1 MTTAKTGARDQMR
14 RLLALVPYLQTRE
27 AVSIKQV
34 AADFGVSEAR
44 IRSDLKVL
52 WFCGLP
58 GLGMGDLIDIDMDAV
73 EGGGDEV
80 IRLSNAE
87 YLTRPLRLDSTEASA
102 LMVALRTLRE
112 GSTDDERPI
121 VDRVLGKIEAA
132 AGESIAS
139 QVEVLLPRTMARIR
153 SLKATFEQAIAE
165 GRQVRL
171 VYYVPSR
178 DEATDRVVDPL
189 SVGSQDGYE
198 YLDAWCHQADDQ
210 RLFRVDRVSQA
221 EILDTPVDDHPDVR
235 PRDLSEGIFQASEE
249 DTLVTLRLAP
259 GGRWVAEYYP
269 VEDAVD
275 EPDGSMTV
283 RMRVGD
289 PAWLTRLVLR
299 VGGRASILSPPG
311 WADDVRQAA
320 HRALANYTLPPA

>member
-1 MTTAKTGARDQMR
+1 MTTAKTGAKDQMR
-14 RLLALVPYLQTRE
+14 RLLALVPYLQSRD
-27 AVSIKQV
+27 AVSIRQV

-58 GLGMGDLIDIDMDAV
+58 GLGMGDLIDIDMDALD
-73 EGGGDEV
+73 GQEV

-132 AGESIAS
+132 AGESIAA
-139 QVEVLLPRTMARIR
+139 QVEVLLPRTMARLK
-153 SLKATFEQAIAE
+153 SLKTTLEDAIRR

-171 VYYVPSR
+171 VYYVPAR
-178 DEATDRVVDPL
+178 DEATDRVVAPL
-189 SVGSQDGYE
+189 AVASQDGYE

-210 RLFRVDRVSQA
+210 RLFRIDRISHA
-221 EILDTPVDDHPDVR
+221 EVLDTPVLDHPDIS
-235 PRDLSEGIFQASEE
+235 PRDLSDGIFQASEE
-249 DTLVTLRLAP
+249 DALVVLSLTP
-259 GGRWVAEYYP
+259 GARWVAEYYP
-269 VEDAVD
+269 VESSEDQ
-275 EPDGSMTV
+275 PDGSMTV
-283 RMRVGD
+283 TMRVGD
-289 PAWLTRLVLR
+289 PAWLTRLLLR
-299 VGGRASILSPPG
+299 LGGRATVLSPPG
-311 WADDVRQAA
+311 FGDDVRETAA
-320 HRALANYTLPPA
+320 RALANYLHPSA